1 LNTNF
6 FEFVRSCLWL
16 HKYNG
21 DVGTLRGLLKLVFL
35 HQVTSNKILRTKT
48 FENNNKFQIGY
59 AIKYLLLISFKY
71 IFNICLTSMLGV
83 SFILL
88 YIISCMISIQI
99 VFQFFIKVIYIYHV
113 LDFDYNCKYTM
124 ILILYIEWL

>member
-1 LNTNF
+1 
-6 FEFVRSCLWL
+6 
-16 HKYNG
+16 
-21 DVGTLRGLLKLVFL
+21 
-35 HQVTSNKILRTKT
+35 
-48 FENNNKFQIGY
+48 
-59 AIKYLLLISFKY
+59 
-71 IFNICLTSMLGV
+71 MLGV

-124 ILILYIEWL
+124 ILILYIE